1 MTTIFIILGTILSL
15 LILAIVIS
23 VVFLILAII
32 ISVVFTISAIKHQ
45 NRWDG
50 NTYDL
55 DELDLQTK
63 RKMAE
68 EELKSNK

>member
-1 MTTIFIILGTILSL
+1 MTTTLIILGTILSL
-15 LILAIVIS
+15 LILGIV
-23 VVFLILAII
+23 

-55 DELDLQTK
+55 DEVDLQAK

-68 EELKSNK
+68 EELKDNI